1 MTLEKKNEHKWGKYR
16 WYILLFVVGEIIASY
31 FISPIQPNIKVAPE
45 NLGEHPLFS
54 LPGLGDFYLTNTI
67 VAILIVDVLMIL
79 IALMVRN
86 ATRKGDLVPKGFSG
100 AIEAL
105 LEVLSNLTDSTAGKW
120 GKTIFPWFAT
130 ITLMV
135 LLANWLELIPG
146 VDSIGLLE
154 KSAKGNPVVQILPG
168 VMATVK
174 GTAAE
179 GEGYQ
184 VVPFVRATATDLNF
198 TAALALISVVMTQ
211 IVGARARGPKYF
223 LKFFDVTTIFSNPF
237 LGFMDFLVSL
247 LELIS
252 EISKILSFAFRL
264 FGNIF
269 AGSVLIFL
277 LSTMIPV
284 FVPSLIFMFE
294 LFIGA
299 IQAIVFG
306 MLTMIFMSM
315 ATQFQTSA
323 EKETA

>member
-1 MTLEKKNEHKWGKYR
+1 V
-16 WYILLFVVGEIIASY
+16 LLFIIGDIIAAQ

-45 NLGEHPLFS
+45 HVSASPLFT
-54 LPGLGDFYLTNTI
+54 LPVIGDFYLSNTI
-67 VAILIVDVLMIL
+67 VAILIVDVLMII
-79 IALMVRN
+79 IALIVRS
-86 ATRKGDLVPKGFSG
+86 ATRSGDLVPKGFSG

-105 LEVLSNLTDSTAGKW
+105 LEILSNLTDSTAGKW

-168 VMATVK
+168 IMATIK
-174 GTAAE
+174 GTAAA
-179 GEGYQ
+179 GEGYE

-198 TAALALISVVMTQ
+198 TAALALISVIMTQ
-211 IVGARARGPKYF
+211 VIGVKALGPKYF
-223 LKFFDVTTIFSNPF
+223 LKFFDVTAIFSKP
-237 LGFMDFLVSL
+237 LMGFMDFLVSL

-252 EISKILSFAFRL
+252 ELSKILSFAFRL
-264 FGNIF
+264 FGNVF

-277 LSTMIPV
+277 LSTM
-284 FVPSLIFMFE
+284 VPIFAPSMIFMFE

-315 ATQFQTSA
+315 ATQFKSA
-323 EKETA
+323 AELEA